1 MMTRGN
7 ILSTCSS
14 VMTIVPALGSKD
26 VYMAYLPLAH
36 VLELAAETVMA
47 AAGCAVGY
55 GSTLTL
61 TDASNKIKKGTKG
74 DATVLGPT
82 LMTAVPAILDCV
94 RDGVLVLKWVGSS
107 THFLQGQ
114 GSEKGSMEM
123 EGGRGFSDL
132 LRNTS
137 EEMFLK
143 TMMENPIGISA
154 PSMEILGFKNISQ
167 SFRGDSEELFTSW
180 LTNGEARICWC

>member
-26 VYMAYLPLAH
+26 VYLAYLPLAH

-61 TDASNKIKKGTKG
+61 TDTSNKIKKGTKF
-74 DATVLGPT
+74 
-82 LMTAVPAILDCV
+82 
-94 RDGVLVLKWVGSS
+94 LVLKWVGSS